1 MSRMSALL
9 QAFGE
14 YLAEEG
20 LAPPSAA
27 PRPAAASR
35 HGAAAGGVA
44 SGQNG
49 AGSGSQLLPVPE
61 PAAQPAPKR
70 QRREDAAATPDP
82 APGAD
87 DFIAFEHDTPPP
99 APPPSPPSS
108 PRPFAHSDERGAAAA
123 GMDHSRATP
132 REVSG
137 REAAQDRNGDA
148 PRVAAGHG
156 ASVAVSAGAGAETPG
171 STPDATLGNGVQ
183 AEQMQTV
190 EMEVRQRLA
199 ETGAVGWSD
208 GAQLPDPTPE
218 PNFTLLGVPRPAEG
232 TWAAVL
238 AAGPGD
244 GLGFG
249 SGLDASA
256 PGGPAGL
263 AHNGRPSSPER
274 YATAAAAAEKGMR
287 GHPGAEASE
296 AAAVQAL
303 DGAAVA
309 DDVKSLLRCLPLLR
323 RFKPCGRY
331 MRSAAVSCEGTM
343 STLALNKWH
352 LWVIQGLCFS

>member
-1 MSRMSALL
+1 MSALL

-20 LAPPSAA
+20 LAPQSAA
-27 PRPAAASR
+27 PRLAAASR
-35 HGAAAGGVA
+35 HGAVAGGAA
-44 SGQNG
+44 SGQSA
-49 AGSGSQLLPVPE
+49 AGSGSQSLPVPE
-61 PAAQPAPKR
+61 PAAQPARKR
-70 QRREDAAATPDP
+70 QRREDAAAAPDP

-87 DFIAFEHDTPPP
+87 DFIAFENDTPPP

-108 PRPFAHSDERGAAAA
+108 PRPFAHSDKRAAAAA
-123 GMDHSRATP
+123 GMEQDSDPP
-132 REVSG
+132 REASR
-137 REAAQDRNGDA
+137 REAAQGRHDDA
-148 PRVAAGHG
+148 PHVAAGHG
-156 ASVAVSAGAGAETPG
+156 AAAALSAGAGAESPG
-171 STPDATLGNGVQ
+171 SAPDATLGNGVQ

-199 ETGAVGWSD
+199 ETGAAGWSD
-208 GAQLPDPTPE
+208 GARLPEPTPE
-218 PNFTLLGVPRPAEG
+218 PNFALLGVPRPAEG

-249 SGLDASA
+249 AGLDGSA

-263 AHNGRPSSPER
+263 ACNGRPSSPDLC
-274 YATAAAAAEKGMR
+274 AAAAAAAENGMR
-287 GHPGAEASE
+287 GGPGAEASE

-309 DDVKSLLRCLPLLR
+309 DDVKSLLRCLP
-323 RFKPCGRY
+323 
-331 MRSAAVSCEGTM
+331 
-343 STLALNKWH
+343 
-352 LWVIQGLCFS
+352 

>member
-20 LAPPSAA
+20 LAPQSAA

-35 HGAAAGGVA
+35 HGAAASGAA
-44 SGQNG
+44 SDQNA
-49 AGSGSQLLPVPE
+49 AGSGSELLPVPE
-61 PAAQPAPKR
+61 PATQAARKR
-70 QRREDAAATPDP
+70 QRREDAAAAPDP

-87 DFIAFEHDTPPP
+87 DFIAFELDSPPP

-108 PRPFAHSDERGAAAA
+108 PGPFAHSKERGAAVA
-123 GMDHSRATP
+123 GMDYGRDPP
-132 REVSG
+132 REASG
-137 REAAQDRNGDA
+137 REAAQGGNGDA

-156 ASVAVSAGAGAETPG
+156 AAAAVSAGAGAETPG
-171 STPDATLGNGVQ
+171 NTPDATLGNGVQ

-199 ETGAVGWSD
+199 ETGAAGWSD
-208 GAQLPDPTPE
+208 GARLPDPNPE
-218 PNFTLLGVPRPAEG
+218 PNFALPGVPRPAEG
-232 TWAAVL
+232 
-238 AAGPGD
+238 PGD
-244 GLGFG
+244 VLGFG

-256 PGGPAGL
+256 PGGAAGL
-263 AHNGRPSSPER
+263 ACNGRPSSPELCV
-274 YATAAAAAEKGMR
+274 TAAAAAENWMR

-309 DDVKSLLRCLPLLR
+309 DDVKSLLRCLPLLWQ
-323 RFKPCGRY
+323 FKPCGRY
-331 MRSAAVSCEGTM
+331 MSSAAVSCEGTM
-343 STLALNKWH
+343 STLAIIKWH
-352 LWVIQGLCFS
+352 LW